1 MTRHIRL
8 HQSSSMGARR
18 QPLLDTDFSSR
29 GGMRRLSVAEMA
41 GGATAECAAVC
52 CCCPCGVL
60 NLAVLAVY
68 KVPAGL
74 CRKAL
79 RKQRHRQL
87 LKKGILQPHGYS
99 CDDEY
104 FFRHHS
110 DCSSDSSV
118 VTSFESSRSGNVQV
132 IELEKEMMDKFYGAG
147 FWRSPSQKS
156 DTSGLTT
163 VVSFS

>member
-1 MTRHIRL
+1 MARQIRL
-8 HQSSSMGARR
+8 RPASSMGARR
-18 QPLLDTDFSSR
+18 QPLLDTDYSSR
-29 GGMRRLSVAEMA
+29 GGVRRVRVAEMA

-79 RKQRHRQL
+79 RKQRHRRL
-87 LKKGILQPHGYS
+87 LKKGILQPRGYG
-99 CDDEY
+99 CDDDDY
-104 FFRHHS
+104 FFQLHS
-110 DCSSDSSV
+110 DCSSDNSV
-118 VTSFESSRSGNVQV
+118 FSAFESSLSDDAEV
-132 IELEKEMMDKFYGAG
+132 IELEKEMLHKFYGAG

-156 DTSGLTT
+156 DTSCITA
-163 VVSFS
+163 VSI